1 MAALEDN
8 KIRVNKALIF
18 AGDVSIDSGR
28 SAVDYFLK
36 QKEIPNAVFAVED
49 FTALGVIKALKE
61 RNISIPTEFGVV
73 GFANEMFGLHI
84 TPSLSTIDQQ
94 TVLMGREA
102 IKLLLEI
109 CEKNDGFN
117 VIKEMIVLEPLP
129 FFRESSLR
137 NK

>member
-1 MAALEDN
+1 MATVFLGDEN
-8 KIRVNKALIF
+8 QMSNRRKFISSGLIV
-18 AGDVSIDSGR
+18 AGG
-28 SAVDYFLK
+28 
-36 QKEIPNAVFAVED
+36 
-49 FTALGVIKALKE
+49 TALLT
-61 RNISIPTEFGVV
+61 IPGM

-109 CEKNDGFN
+109 CNRNDDSN
-117 VIKEMIVLEPLP
+117 EIKEKVVLEPLP